1 MNRLQGIIATLHEMH
16 GPEFIEAMRV
26 YLARYEIDAQAKRK
40 GN

>member
-1 MNRLQGIIATLHEMH
+1 MNSLQGIIAVLHDKH

-26 YLARYEIDAQAKRK
+26 YLARCEIDAQAKRK